1 MKVLLLEL
9 AFPVWPQFS
18 SFGAFPS
25 LGACKYVVES
35 CYHFLMG
42 AKAKSN
48 FCNTNNEKNSRTY
61 AIDIKVVCKSPAPL
75 FETLK

>member
-48 FCNTNNEKNSRTY
+48 FCKTNQ
-61 AIDIKVVCKSPAPL
+61 
-75 FETLK
+75 